1 MHCRAAL
8 HDEDAPPPLPR
19 ISPSR
24 QSISLNPASGS
35 HSQASP
41 EAFNST
47 APEVSNARMNSDLGG
62 SRDFELEDGS
72 LLGRSPIPSQTEDT
86 DMHGGS
92 GDRNPRA
99 IDSEIGSE
107 NVPSPGSAVPSPS
120 QRNPEEEDCASG
132 STSFPC
138 TTVFWKRSTYTSSST
153 LTETRCVCLL
163 CSDDRDFIHV
173 RKKAIHEV

>member
-47 APEVSNARMNSDLGG
+47 APEVSNARMHSDLGG
-62 SRDFELEDGS
+62 SRDSELEDGS
-72 LLGRSPIPSQTEDT
+72 LLGRSSNPAQTEDT
-86 DMHGGS
+86 VMHGES

-107 NVPSPGSAVPSPS
+107 NVPSPGS

-132 STSFPC
+132 GTSLQC
-138 TTVFWKRSTYTSSST
+138 TTFFPWKRSFYTSSWT
-153 LTETRCVCLL
+153 FTETRCVCVWS
-163 CSDDRDFIHV
+163 SDERDLEHV
-173 RKKAIHEV
+173 RKKAVNEV